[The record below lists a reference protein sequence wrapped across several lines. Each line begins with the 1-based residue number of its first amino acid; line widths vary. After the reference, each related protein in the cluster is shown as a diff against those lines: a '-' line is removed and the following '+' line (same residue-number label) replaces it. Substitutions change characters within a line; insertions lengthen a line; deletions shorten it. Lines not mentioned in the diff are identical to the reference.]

1 MSKKLQGIIKGIKD
15 LKKGAKKKVREDLVS
30 KERRRKKMEAEK
42 PLSARRDMANKSR
55 PETAKKRRERIRKKR
70 IGTSGLTV
78 GTEEAIAKGIIGATG
93 ITSPI
98 MGIAGA
104 ALTSPAIGG
113 KATIQALGAAP
124 REGKALGGSSR
135 LAIPIGGRVS
145 AGMQNEQ

>member
-1 MSKKLQGIIKGIKD
+1 MCIRDRLRTAVVRDAYQQLAPGRGGGSGSGQGVMNILRG
-15 LKKGAKKKVREDLVS
+15 
-30 KERRRKKMEAEK
+30 
-42 PLSARRDMANKSR
+42 
-55 PETAKKRRERIRKKR
+55 
-70 IGTSGLTV
+70 
-78 GTEEAIAKGIIGATG
+78 GIIGATG

-124 REGKALGGSSR
+124 RVGKALGGYSR